1 MSTAT
6 PPRGDAM
13 RRLYKTR
20 WFMPSFS
27 LFLGLV
33 MLGAFWIG
41 DNLGQGLFSL
51 GVMAFLAALFF
62 FGARRS
68 ETLAGLGGPARDER
82 WEKIDV
88 HATALAGLVL
98 VLVIIGAWLV
108 EVAQGKDG
116 SPYTQLGAIGGL
128 AYVAAIAFLRWRS

>member
-1 MSTAT
+1 VS
-6 PPRGDAM
+6 
-13 RRLYKTR
+13 RLYRTR

-27 LFLGLV
+27 LLLGLV

-41 DNLGQGLFSL
+41 GDLGQGLFSL
-51 GVMAFLAALFF
+51 GVMAFVAALFF

-68 ETLAGLGGPARDER
+68 ETLAGIGGPARDER
-82 WEKIDV
+82 WERIDV
-88 HATALAGLVL
+88 HASALTGLVL

-116 SPYTQLGAIGGL
+116 TPYAQLGAVGGV
-128 AYVAAIAFLRWRS
+128 AYVAAAAFLRRRS